1 MKSNFGGGNTNW
13 EEKSLGKWKTRYGLL
28 IQTLLAAPGCFIQFD
43 VSADFCDLLLVFAL
57 LYKVHGEFLGVCKAI
72 SPFMIKMF
80 YFCPPEIH
88 SKRSLFWRHMCL
100 VLSFIKP
107 GVLT

>member
-28 IQTLLAAPGCFIQFD
+28 IQTLLAALGCFIQFD
-43 VSADFCDLLLVFAL
+43 VSADLCDLLLVFAL
-57 LYKVHGEFLGVCKAI
+57 LYKVHWVHDESLNACKAI

-80 YFCPPEIH
+80 YFCLPEIH
-88 SKRSLFWRHMCL
+88 PKRSLFGGTC
-100 VLSFIKP
+100 V
-107 GVLT
+107 